1 MREREREKHSEVVCA
16 VFSRYR
22 SFPWNFNSVNGT
34 RANMNRIMQGRKTP
48 VGW

>member
-1 MREREREKHSEVVCA
+1 MRERETLRGRLRVF
-16 VFSRYR
+16 FSRYR
-22 SFPWNFNSVNGT
+22 RFPWNFNSVNGT

>member
-1 MREREREKHSEVVCA
+1 MREKHSEAVCA
-16 VFSRYR
+16 GFFFSCFRW
-22 SFPWNFNSVNGT
+22 FPWNFNSVNGT